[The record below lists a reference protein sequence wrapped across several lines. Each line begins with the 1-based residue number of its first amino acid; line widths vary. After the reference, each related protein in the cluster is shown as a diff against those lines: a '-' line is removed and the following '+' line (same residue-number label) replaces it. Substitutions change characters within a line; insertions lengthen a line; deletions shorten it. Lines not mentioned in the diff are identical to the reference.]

1 MLSRNI
7 TILVLAVICLDH
19 TVLPTDIVETEVD
32 PVADIVCE
40 IETDLEPPHCMLED
54 LSDQVL
60 IDICNRIGYDDIRIE
75 EDMLHDEFATQ
86 AWECLQFE
94 KKTAQ
99 LQLRNG
105 LIAAMKDMVKNSGI
119 VDKNEKRNIIR
130 QGLSKLPTLKTSKN
144 RKIVQALL
152 IDALNDNPD
161 NEDIS
166 YISIALEY
174 LKHISV
180 KDKVMEAF
188 QKFQDQ
194 DGLNEIINISED
206 LLQMMKVIE
215 DSGAAQKEKDGDKN
229 AFRDT
234 IDNMLKSPDFTEDQ
248 KEFLPIL
255 SDAMTNKV
263 IIDSEMVL
271 DFALTRLGV
280 SDDERALLKLL
291 MDVSELKRREKKL
304 KEEEALA
311 AKGSITVMPNEYGW
325 LYQLVFMLFV
335 SIPVIFICIRLNVIL
350 LDYGRS
356 NWGWDKR
363 QTLAETIKTDAGL
376 KRFIID
382 VLRIPI
388 TYYHVQI
395 VTRTI
400 YVWSSNKLTGNKK
413 HRKKK
418 KGASSMAV
426 KDIISKS
433 SVMDVQIGTKVEDIL
448 VGSTLFDDHIPVHLT
463 GDRQAIKEAIILIK
477 DVVGIQNVIETFK
490 KPTSSPVKTDDKLP
504 SLDAT
509 ISSSI
514 SDHAIEKIHPEE
526 EASADK
532 PEPISIR
539 RSKRNRIQ
547 KNRGQDDN
555 IDTSEATS
563 IAESVGDDES
573 NTHQND
579 PSIQATVHTS
589 QSLDEQN
596 IDTSLKT
603 GEEKTEKEH
612 INEQEAPTEPSTTI
626 IQEEKEKTANGDSS
640 VIIQEEGK
648 EIPAHDDGS
657 AKAAV
662 SKESAPVLLRP
673 DNLEKEVVEEEVP
686 SEIDLT
692 QDLSREVTSVISN
705 VSKMHPPRADTN
717 FTLNEEDPL
726 LIFLRTQESCIKGSV
741 DDFYTWLVE
750 SEDIDSMTAL
760 KEAVCDDNYL
770 NNTMKKGN
778 GSSGLKGFKR
788 EVFQSAVISECSDT
802 KPVLLEDILSVT
814 EDVHLPQD
822 EKKLSMTNDSSFEI
836 EANSYLPTNLFD
848 NTPKKS
854 TTDEAVTA
862 NLDDQCQALDLLL
875 PEDEKPSNIGSTVP
889 SSVLEK
895 EDPEDDN
902 KTSPPDELVCPI
914 SLNLMTEDPVVAS
927 DGITYERSSIEDW
940 FKKSKAKISEAE
952 ENLRLNPHSE
962 ADQRVVDKGIC
973 SPLYKTKMRSLTLVP
988 NASLRNM
995 SCAYK
1000 EKKSGVLTKRKI
1012 IRPPPGFE

>member
-1 MLSRNI
+1 MIKL
-7 TILVLAVICLDH
+7 LVLAVVFLDH
-19 TVLPTDIVETEVD
+19 IVLPTDIVETEVD
-32 PVADIVCE
+32 PADIVCE
-40 IETDLEPPHCMLED
+40 TETDLEPPHCMLED

-60 IDICNRIGYDDIRIE
+60 IDICNRIGFDDIRIE
-75 EDMLHDEFATQ
+75 EDKLTHDEFANQ

-105 LIAAMKDMVKNSGI
+105 LIAAMKDMVKNSM
-119 VDKNEKRNIIR
+119 VENNEDEKRNIIR

-144 RKIVQALL
+144 RKIVQGLL
-152 IDALNDNPD
+152 IDALSDNPD
-161 NEDIS
+161 DEDIS

-188 QKFQDQ
+188 KKFQDQ

-215 DSGAAQKEKDGDKN
+215 DSGAAQREKDGDKN

-234 IDNMLKSPDFTEDQ
+234 IDSMLQSPDFTEDQ

-311 AKGSITVMPNEYGW
+311 AKFGSITAMPNEYGW
-325 LYQLVFMLFV
+325 LYQLSFMLLV

-356 NWGWDKR
+356 NWGFDQR
-363 QTLAETIKTDAGL
+363 QRLVETIQTDAGL
-376 KRFIID
+376 RRFIID
-382 VLRIPI
+382 ILRIPV
-388 TYYHVQI
+388 TYHHVQI
-395 VTRTI
+395 ITQTI
-400 YVWSSNKLTGNKK
+400 YVWSSTSNKLTGKK
-413 HRKKK
+413 HSKKK
-418 KGASSMAV
+418 KGAGSMVV

-433 SVMDVQIGTKVEDIL
+433 GVMDVQVGTKVEDIL
-448 VGSTLFDDHIPVHLT
+448 VGSILFDDHIPVHLT
-463 GDRQAIKEAIILIK
+463 GDRQAIKKAIVLIK
-477 DVVGIQNVIETFK
+477 DIVGIQNVIETFK
-490 KPTSSPVKTDDKLP
+490 KPVSSSVETDETLP

-509 ISSSI
+509 TSSNI
-514 SDHAIEKIHPEE
+514 SDHAPTEKIHPEE
-526 EASADK
+526 EGEAPSDK
-532 PEPISIR
+532 PEPISR
-539 RSKRNRIQ
+539 RTKRNRIQ
-547 KNRGQDDN
+547 KKRGQDGN
-555 IDTSEATS
+555 IDTSEPIRLNSSSSTAKPR
-563 IAESVGDDES
+563 DDES
-573 NTHQND
+573 NTDQHG
-579 PSIQATVHTS
+579 PSIEVTS
-589 QSLDEQN
+589 QSLNEQN
-596 IDTSLKT
+596 IDTSSKT
-603 GEEKTEKEH
+603 NEESAVKQDSNEH
-612 INEQEAPTEPSTTI
+612 EVPTEPSTAATAIGIGLI
-626 IQEEKEKTANGDSS
+626 IQEHREKTA
-640 VIIQEEGK
+640 
-648 EIPAHDDGS
+648 HDDSS
-657 AKAAV
+657 AKASV
-662 SKESAPVLLRP
+662 SSDSSPAPVLLP
-673 DNLEKEVVEEEVP
+673 DNLEKSEEKEEVP

-705 VSKMHPPRADTN
+705 VSKMHPPK
-717 FTLNEEDPL
+717 TLSRFALDENDPL
-726 LIFLRTQESCIKGSV
+726 LIFLRSQESCIKGSV
-741 DDFYTWLVE
+741 DEFYTWLVK

-788 EVFQSAVISECSDT
+788 DVFQSAVISECSDT

-822 EKKLSMTNDSSFEI
+822 ENRISMTNGSSFEI

-854 TTDEAVTA
+854 TTAKPTVTA
-862 NLDDQCQALDLLL
+862 NLDDQCQASDLLL

-889 SSVLEK
+889 SSVLE
-895 EDPEDDN
+895 EDSEDDN

-914 SLNLMTEDPVVAS
+914 SLNLMTDDPVVAS
-927 DGITYERSSIEDW
+927 DGITYERASIEDW

-952 ENLRLNPHSE
+952 ENLKLNPHSE
-962 ADQRVVDKGIC
+962 ADQRIVDKGIC

-1000 EKKSGVLTKRKI
+1000 EKKSGVLTKRKK